1 MGAPTKLI
9 VNATRGNVICE
20 HAEIASSAWRRT
32 RGLLGRTGLAAGDGM
47 LIDPAPSI
55 HSAFMRFEFDAVF
68 LDRDLKVV
76 KVVERIR
83 PFRAHSAKH
92 ARKVL
97 ELAAGEAGRRGL
109 QIGDTLAIEPL
120 PEAAEPPDTH
130 SSGASGPDAEATT
143 LDSAERDD
151 PEARHPARSEQYT
164 GEERMISEQTR

>member
-1 MGAPTKLI
+1 MTAPTKLI

-20 HAEIASSAWRRT
+20 HAEIASTPWRRT
-32 RGLLGRTGLAAGDGM
+32 RGLLGRTGLAEGEGM

-97 ELAAGEAGRRGL
+97 ELPAGEAGRLGL
-109 QIGDTLAIEPL
+109 QVGDTLAIEPL
-120 PEAAEPPDTH
+120 PEAARPPDSGGGGLEAEYTTFD
-130 SSGASGPDAEATT
+130 SSEH
-143 LDSAERDD
+143 DD
-151 PEARHPARSEQYT
+151 PEARHPARSEHYP
-164 GEERMISEQTR
+164 GEERMTSEQTR

>member
-1 MGAPTKLI
+1 MAAPTKLI

-20 HAEIASSAWRRT
+20 HAEIASTPWRRT
-32 RGLLGRTGLAAGDGM
+32 RGLLGRAGLPEGDGM

-68 LDRDLKVV
+68 LDRDLRVV

-109 QIGDTLAIEPL
+109 QVGDTLAIEPL
-120 PEAAEPPDTH
+120 PEAVRPPQTHRSGGGGLEAE
-130 SSGASGPDAEATT
+130 SKT
-143 LDSAERDD
+143 LDNSEHDD
-151 PEARHPARSEQYT
+151 PEARQPARSEHYT
-164 GEERMISEQTR
+164 GEERMTSEQTR

>member
-20 HAEIASSAWRRT
+20 HAEIASTLWRRT
-32 RGLLGRTGLAAGDGM
+32 RGLLGRTGLAEGEGM
-47 LIDPAPSI
+47 LIEPAPSI

-97 ELAAGEAGRRGL
+97 ELAAGEASRRGL
-109 QIGDTLAIEPL
+109 QIGDTLAIGPL

-130 SSGASGPDAEATT
+130 SSGGSRPDAESTNF
-143 LDSAERDD
+143 DSTEHDD
-151 PEARHPARSEQYT
+151 PEARHPARSEHYPR
-164 GEERMISEQTR
+164 EERMSPEQTR